1 MKLFN
6 TQHFEQNK
14 YTKRFIF
21 FVEVMNECLFDYSF
35 ESYRVPSLN
44 SHFLC
49 YDIYRTADDIN
60 NKVLLDGNFV
70 PLSEEFEYNLKN
82 DIFIT
87 DYFDDRK
94 TLTLMMG
101 KNGVYIDL
109 TKNDLKSKI
118 KYYPEIAKF
127 IIDLCESN
135 NTYLNSLYNLLIK
148 NIFDEEEKEEHFFS
162 IYNLTRDLACEL
174 MNIGYSKYHLYTSI
188 GQSFLAGNHQ
198 VLCNEKTLIEFFN
211 SFSLENQKFSVS
223 FGLNTKMANLF
234 RGIENVSIEKSTA
247 ENLKLLNIRHQNSY
261 LATIIIESL
270 DKYSAYSIAKE
281 FFGAI
286 VSFHS
291 LNQHQSKLF
300 VSDRAI
306 VSQLEGD
313 NIIETEII
321 NVSQN
326 LMLKKGN
333 ISYEQSIILD
343 ISIISRESTPE
354 SFYKAVS
361 LHNDAVESKK
371 TSNQLLNLWTV
382 LEILINTK
390 RDNEDRINTICNVL
404 CSVLTRC
411 YLYSLISQ
419 LNKDIKMC
427 YKENYEEILKSCE
440 FSNTNLDDVQKLAI
454 LLSVKNFE
462 NNLNDLI
469 NVVDDHPLLSYRIN
483 QFHTKILVN
492 SKSIFDF
499 IMKHKKRIR
508 WHIMRI
514 YRNRN
519 MIVHNGS
526 YMPYL
531 DTITENLHYYVD
543 ILIDTLIDYYNFGFE
558 DNNSIYKDIFNEET
572 LYFMKLGCTDLTKKL
587 TIKDAVE
594 ITEENVFSLVFN
606 DYFGNSTQKAI
617 KEVVERNKCA
627 FININ

>member
-1 MKLFN
+1 MKLLN

-14 YTKRFIF
+14 YTKRFTF

-87 DYFDDRK
+87 DYFDDEK
-94 TLTLMMG
+94 ALTLMMG
-101 KNGVYIDL
+101 KNGVYTDL
-109 TKNDLKSKI
+109 TKTDLKSKI
-118 KYYPEIAKF
+118 KHYPEIAKF

-135 NTYLNSLYNLLIK
+135 NTYLHSLYDLLLK
-148 NIFDEEEKEEHFFS
+148 NVFDEEETEEHFS
-162 IYNLTRDLACEL
+162 NIYNLTRDLACEL

-188 GQSFLAGNHQ
+188 KQTFLDGLQQ
-198 VLCNEKTLIEFFN
+198 VLCNTKTIIEFFN
-211 SFSLENQKFSVS
+211 SFSLEGKKFSVS

-234 RGIENVSIEKSTA
+234 RGIENVSIEKMTN
-247 ENLKLLNIRHQNSY
+247 ENLKSLNIRHQNSY

-300 VSDRAI
+300 VSNRAI
-306 VSQLEGD
+306 VSQLDGD
-313 NIIETEII
+313 NIIETEILNI
-321 NVSQN
+321 PQN

-333 ISYEQSIILD
+333 ISYEQSLILD

-404 CSVLTRC
+404 CSVLNRC

-427 YKENYEEILKSCE
+427 YRESYEKILNSCE
-440 FSNTNLDDVQKLAI
+440 FSNSNLDDIQKLAI
-454 LLSVKNFE
+454 LLSVKSFE
-462 NNLNDLI
+462 KDLDELI
-469 NVVDDHPLLSYRIN
+469 SVVDDPLLAYRIK
-483 QFHTKILVN
+483 QFHTKILID

-499 IMKHKKRIR
+499 LIKHKKRIR

-519 MIVHNGS
+519 MIVHSGS

-558 DNNSIYKDIFNEET
+558 DNNSVYKDISNDET
-572 LYFMKLGCTDLTKKL
+572 LYYINLGCTDLTKKL
-587 TIKDAVE
+587 TIKKAVE
-594 ITEENVFSLVFN
+594 ITEENIFSLVFN
-606 DYFGNSTQKAI
+606 NYFGNSTQKAI
-617 KEVVERNKCA
+617 KDAVERNKCDSDS
-627 FININ
+627 I